1 MFPTCRNLLRAVKIK
16 ASRTSAPLYP
26 TLVKAVT
33 ATATA
38 ALLSACD
45 DRSPQIHLGEAPPV
59 DYPERPDT
67 RPSHYTVGVVVCP
80 ERCDIRPA
88 QMPTPIEPDM
98 KSITEQTTAPL
109 DTATSTE
116 TNQE

>member
-1 MFPTCRNLLRAVKIK
+1 MYPTYRNRQRAVKIK
-16 ASRTSAPLYP
+16 ATQTAAPLYP

-45 DRSPQIHLGEAPPV
+45 NRSPQILLGEAPAV

-80 ERCDIRPA
+80 ERCNIRPA
-88 QMPTPIEPDM
+88 QMPTPIKPDM
-98 KSITEQTTAPL
+98 KSITEQTTPPL
-109 DTATSTE
+109 DTATSIE

>member
-1 MFPTCRNLLRAVKIK
+1 MEVAPE
-16 ASRTSAPLYP
+16 TSLNKPKYATWAQTVV
-26 TLVKAVT
+26 TL
-33 ATATA
+33 TA
-38 ALLSACD
+38 AALTSCD
-45 DRSPQIHLGEAPPV
+45 DRSPQIHPGEAPAV

-88 QMPTPIEPDM
+88 QIPTPIEPDM
-98 KSITEQTTAPL
+98 KSITEQTTPPL